1 MEDSRNALFTSSKKR
16 VFFSDFSAFGPL
28 FFDYFFV
35 GKTPCKIVI
44 FGPFLPLFLWE
55 NTV

>member
-1 MEDSRNALFTSSKKR
+1 MEGSRKTLFTPSKNG
-16 VFFSDFSAFGPL
+16 VFFSDFSGFGPL

-55 NTV
+55 NPI